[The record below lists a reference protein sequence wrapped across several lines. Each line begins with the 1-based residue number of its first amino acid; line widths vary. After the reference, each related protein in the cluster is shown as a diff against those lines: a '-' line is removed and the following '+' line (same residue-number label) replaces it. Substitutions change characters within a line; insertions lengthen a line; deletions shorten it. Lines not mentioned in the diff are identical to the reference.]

1 MKQVK
6 EWDTCVDPI
15 CECVLNT
22 HTQTYTET
30 FIHRHSCS
38 HAIPVCTHMLWKEI
52 TNTNLL
58 TATSEK
64 EAEGG
69 IMGME
74 HLFC

>member
-1 MKQVK
+1 
-6 EWDTCVDPI
+6 
-15 CECVLNT
+15 
-22 HTQTYTET
+22 
-30 FIHRHSCS
+30 
-38 HAIPVCTHMLWKEI
+38 MLWKEI